1 MWYGHESE
9 TRQSYL
15 GESETMEGPTMD
27 PKKGKK
33 EAEANLLHLVNNTA
47 QTQILEEC
55 YTGKGL
61 GRISHSQVVKDK
73 EVQARGTNKVTEKR
87 KDYGWGQVKGEKCG
101 AVENHGK
108 CTTRNGVKGRI

>member
-1 MWYGHESE
+1 MWDGHESE

-27 PKKGKK
+27 PQKGKK

-73 EVQARGTNKVTEKR
+73 VQARGTDKFTEKKGLWTGPGERCKVWCSR
-87 KDYGWGQVKGEKCG
+87 KPWKVNY
-101 AVENHGK
+101 
-108 CTTRNGVKGRI
+108 